1 MTVAKILERFP
12 LISIEFICIFAPISE
27 VPFKTLINVPPR
39 IEKYLRVIN
48 VPPSYQSRIK
58 QRYGGSFFPEYN
70 LRNIGIRH
78 ARGTYIF
85 CGSSDVLMPPS
96 FFQGA
101 ERHLFSPLSCM
112 RSNREYIESYE
123 IGQTLESFDRKQYAS
138 FHWLDT
144 ETGFEKYQY
153 SLLVDACGDFQGAH
167 RSMWESVQGY
177 IESREIFHVDSA
189 LAGDM
194 TTFMVPILFKFFPG
208 EKHII
213 HVKISI
219 FTPHLTIFGL
229 YNRDFMWRHFPTSII
244 YQMRR
249 N

>member
-1 MTVAKILERFP
+1 M
-12 LISIEFICIFAPISE
+12 
-27 VPFKTLINVPPR
+27 
-39 IEKYLRVIN
+39 
-48 VPPSYQSRIK
+48 K

-70 LRNIGIRH
+70 LRNIGIRN

-96 FFQGA
+96 FFPGA
-101 ERHLFSPLSCM
+101 ERKLFSPLSYM

-123 IGQTLESFDRKQYAS
+123 IGQTLESFDRKLSAS

-167 RSMWESVQGY
+167 RAMWNCLQGY
-177 IESREIFHVDSA
+177 IEAREIFHVDSA

-194 TTFMVPILFKFFPG
+194 TTFMVPLLFKFFPG

-219 FTPHLTIFGL
+219 FTPHLTFFGL
-229 YNRDFMWRHFPTSII
+229 YNRDFMWNHLPTRII
-244 YQMRR
+244 YPRPNWGR
-249 N
+249 FE